1 MRRMSDIARQSCL
14 RQAQD
19 IFTRGPLLEIAQ
31 FRRQATVMMHEAR
44 VGAALDLIS
53 LCSELS
59 ETYRRSSRMTLADA
73 DRARLQAA
81 VGAVPEVSNG

>member
-44 VGAALDLIS
+44 VAVALDLIQ

-59 ETYRRSSRMTLADA
+59 EQYRRSSRLSLSEV
-73 DRARLQAA
+73 DRARLLTTAA
-81 VGAVPEVSNG
+81 VLL